1 MPGLAKAGRVRT
13 IIEHSS
19 TGMSGVDVN
28 ESTRKSLAELGWTW
42 PDLGIGQDELV
53 QLATEVIEAVRR
65 AKRDLPVS
73 PESQFIQDAIDKK
86 YGPKRAAQKE
96 AGMSSGERQFAPF
109 SFERL
114 CLEQAILILTQIDT
128 QERKESFSREM
139 KVIVGPEAGVYGI
152 MFKGPADVTERAT
165 YETRLRC
172 NDLSRL
178 QTTSALFVSA
188 INPTQSDGRSRSFAS
203 PGAAVARRMR
213 RHRPFVS
220 DVRRLEIRS
229 VINERLFQG
238 KVVPITGRLSLLRQV
253 ASRRAAKVLLL
264 LSLLTVAASALLF
277 AFAPDHG
284 WWQWCEQLTG
294 RLATGAFGALLV
306 DGAIDY
312 SALRKSLMAGT
323 GAVTHGAVI
332 DWARSDQD
340 A

>member
-1 MPGLAKAGRVRT
+1 MRT
-13 IIEHSS
+13 IIEHAS
-19 TGMSGVDVN
+19 TGIGGVDV
-28 ESTRKSLAELGWTW
+28 EEATRKSLAELGWTW
-42 PDLGIGQDELV
+42 PDLGIYQDELV
-53 QLATEVIEAVRR
+53 ELATEVIEAVRR

-86 YGPKRAAQKE
+86 YGRKRGASKRASAPDEEGQ
-96 AGMSSGERQFAPF
+96 QFAPF

-114 CLEQAILILTQIDT
+114 CLEQAILILTQIDS

-152 MFKGPADVTERAT
+152 MFKGPSDEVERAT

-172 NDLSRL
+172 NDLNRL

-188 INPTQSDGRSRSFAS
+188 INPTQSDGPVRPFAS

-213 RHRPFVS
+213 QHRPFVS

-229 VINERLFQG
+229 VINERLFKG
-238 KVVPITGRLSLLRQV
+238 TVVPITGRLSLLRQV
-253 ASRRAAKVLLL
+253 ISRRAAKVLLF
-264 LSLLTVAASALLF
+264 LSLSLVAASALLF
-277 AFAPDHG
+277 ALAPDHG
-284 WWQWCEQLTG
+284 WWQWSEQMMG

-323 GAVTHGAVI
+323 GAVTHGALI
-332 DWARSDQD
+332 DWTRTDQD

>member
-1 MPGLAKAGRVRT
+1 MRT
-13 IIEHSS
+13 IIEHAS
-19 TGMSGVDVN
+19 TGFGGVDV
-28 ESTRKSLAELGWTW
+28 EEATRKSLAELGWTW
-42 PDLGIGQDELV
+42 PDLGIYQDELV
-53 QLATEVIEAVRR
+53 ELANEVIEAVRR

-73 PESQFIQDAIDKK
+73 PESQFIQDVIDKR
-86 YGPKRAAQKE
+86 YGRKRGASKRASVPNEEEGQ
-96 AGMSSGERQFAPF
+96 QFAPF

-114 CLEQAILILTQIDT
+114 CLEQAILILTQIDS
-128 QERKESFSREM
+128 QERNESFAREM

-152 MFKGPADVTERAT
+152 MFKGPSDGPERAT

-188 INPTQSDGRSRSFAS
+188 INPTQSDGPARSFAS

-213 RHRPFVS
+213 QHRPFVS

-229 VINERLFQG
+229 VINERLFKG
-238 KVVPITGRLSLLRQV
+238 TVVPITGRLSLLRQV
-253 ASRRAAKVLLL
+253 ISRRAAKVLLL
-264 LSLLTVAASALLF
+264 LSLSLIVASALLF
-277 AFAPDHG
+277 ALAPDHG
-284 WWQWCEQLTG
+284 WWQWSEQMMG

-323 GAVTHGAVI
+323 GAVTHGALI
-332 DWARSDQD
+332 DWTRTDQD